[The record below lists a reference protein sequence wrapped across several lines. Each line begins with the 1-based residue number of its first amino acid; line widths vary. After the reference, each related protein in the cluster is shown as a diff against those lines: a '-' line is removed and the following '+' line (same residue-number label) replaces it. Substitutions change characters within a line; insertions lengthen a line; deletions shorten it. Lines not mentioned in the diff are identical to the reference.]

1 MSDEHRSRGPSTR
14 AVHAGEKTDP
24 TTGAVSVPIYQTAPF
39 GFATAQALEDA
50 FLRPKGEYIYSRMGN
65 PTVRALEE
73 KVASLEGSENALA
86 AASGMAAISTV
97 MFTLLRPGSKLVAFR
112 DLYGGSSGFFTR
124 ILEPWGV
131 EVVWVDVGSEQGD
144 GAVLKEALGSGADLL
159 YLESPTNPTLK
170 VVDIA
175 RAVELGHA
183 AGAKIVAD
191 STFATP
197 ILQRPLDMGVD
208 VVIHS
213 LTKYLGG
220 HGDTTGGVVTG
231 PAELIAEVRTR
242 LIDLGG
248 IMDPMAAFLLLRG
261 IKTLKVRVERS
272 CENALE
278 IARFLETRPEV
289 RLVNYPG
296 LESNPYHE
304 VATGQMAAY
313 GGMLSF
319 EVDGD
324 LSAAH
329 RVVDTLN
336 LIRIVPSLGS
346 VETTLLLPAVSS
358 HYKFSSSEREA
369 MGVPDGLIRLSV
381 GIEEIEDIL
390 ADLETG
396 LAAL

>member
-1 MSDEHRSRGPSTR
+1 VSQAHRNRGPSTR
-14 AVHAGEKTDP
+14 AVHAGEETDP

-73 KVASLEGSENALA
+73 KVAALEGSENALA

-97 MFTLLRPGSKLVAFR
+97 MFTLLQPGSKLVAFR

-131 EVVWVDVGSEQGD
+131 EVVWVDVGCEQGD
-144 GAVLKEALGSGADLL
+144 GSALKEALGTGADLL

-183 AGAKIVAD
+183 AGARIVAD

-197 ILQRPLDMGVD
+197 ILQLPLEMGVD
-208 VVIHS
+208 IVIHS

-220 HGDTTGGVVTG
+220 HGDTTGGVITG
-231 PAELIAEVRTR
+231 PNDLIADIRTR

-278 IARFLETRPEV
+278 IARFLEERPEV

-296 LESNPYHE
+296 LESSPYHDI
-304 VATGQMAAY
+304 AAGQMAAF

-329 RVVDTLN
+329 RVVDSLD

-358 HYKFSSSEREA
+358 HYKFSKSEREA

-396 LAAL
+396 LEAL